1 LFALFVFVL
10 ARSDRRWLWVLPLAT
25 VVWANVHGSFVT
37 GWVLLGC
44 VALGEA
50 VRTREVRAAYPYALT
65 LACCVLAALCTPFG
79 LKGVLYVVTVSSNPV
94 IRDLVTE
101 WAPTT
106 VDWREGVF
114 LFGWLA
120 GLGWLALRSR
130 VRLTVTEMLVLLV
143 FGWLALSGVRAI
155 IWFAL
160 ATAPLAARLLGGVLT
175 GGMSA
180 ARERPALNVLVAG
193 LTLALVAV
201 SLPWTKS
208 ALPFLPQEKQ
218 ALIGDSAPVRAGE
231 YLRTHD
237 PPVKGRM
244 LNHETWGGYLDW
256 AAWPR
261 HQPFLDG
268 RIELHPTQV
277 WLDYLTIV
285 FPGADWRRLLDQYEI
300 SYAVLSLTAQPDLIA
315 DLRREPGW
323 RVDYEDEQAVI
334 FSRALPESKA

>member
-1 LFALFVFVL
+1 M
-10 ARSDRRWLWVLPLAT
+10 
-25 VVWANVHGSFVT
+25 
-37 GWVLLGC
+37 
-44 VALGEA
+44 
-50 VRTREVRAAYPYALT
+50 
-65 LACCVLAALCTPFG
+65 LAALCTPFG
-79 LKGVLYVVTVSSNPV
+79 LNGVLYVATVSSNPV

-114 LFGWLA
+114 LFIWLA

-130 VRLTVTEMLVLLV
+130 VRLTVTDILVLLI

-160 ATAPLAARLLGGVLT
+160 ATAPLVARLLGGVFV

-180 ARERPALNVLVAG
+180 GRERPWLNVLVAG
-193 LTLALVAV
+193 LTLGLVAV

-208 ALPFLPQEKQ
+208 ALPFLPIEKR
-218 ALIGDSAPVRAGE
+218 ALIGESAPLRAAE

-237 PPVKGRM
+237 PPPSGRM

-256 AAWPR
+256 AVWPR
-261 HQPFLDG
+261 HRPFLDG

-300 SYAVLSLTAQPDLIA
+300 SYAVLSLAVQPDLIA

-323 RVDYEDEQAVI
+323 RVDYEDEQAII
-334 FSRALPESKA
+334 FSRELPRSKA